1 MVSIPYEPG
10 RAAFEALERTV
21 EDLAVLAQEAIE
33 ELPRSDAA
41 FAAPPLRHLERELF
55 TDHDSPAPSPEGSL
69 RFLEGAGVR
78 GTAEL
83 LASEVVSN
91 LRSGTPAEQVAI
103 ICDSPERWRAPLG
116 ATFDALEV
124 PYTIEHPLRLGETA
138 IGGALLALLRFAWLG
153 GGRRELFGFLRSP
166 FSGLERRSVDFV
178 EGRLRGRAVADPARV
193 EDETARLR
201 GTPIPALVD
210 LRAADEAIQGV
221 RRLLHTMVRNAW
233 GVTSPP
239 TSDDARV
246 DARAFRAVERVLDE
260 LAEYVEPDGAPLA
273 HDELIAALER
283 TAVRSATGTEK
294 GRVAV
299 LDYEQ
304 ARTRTFEV
312 VFLLGLEEGS
322 LPRRSRHSPL
332 LDDDARRELGAR
344 LERPTVLRAIATSSI
359 RPARVPQSDSSSYV
373 RRQATT
379 ASHARRARSGRTCGR
394 SSMKLTSCMRHAA
407 VRSRPLPGRSSR
419 LRASVSAC
427 ERWPT

>member
-1 MVSIPYEPG
+1 MLATLGELESALLGAEALEGDLARLFHAYRGELDRLGLRDRYALRRAAVDHLGRDLGAWDDKPVFAYGFEDLTAAEWTLLEVLAARTDVMVSIPYEPG

-21 EDLAVLAQEAIE
+21 EDLAVLAQGAIE

-41 FAAPPLRHLERELF
+41 LAAAPLRHLERELF

-201 GTPIPALVD
+201 GTPIPALAD
-210 LRAADEAIQGV
+210 LRAADESVQGV

-260 LAEYVEPDGAPLA
+260 LAEYVERDGAPLA

-283 TAVRSATGTEK
+283 TTVRSAT
-294 GRVAV
+294 
-299 LDYEQ
+299 D
-304 ARTRTFEV
+304 
-312 VFLLGLEEGS
+312 
-322 LPRRSRHSPL
+322 
-332 LDDDARRELGAR
+332 RER
-344 LERPTVLRAIATSSI
+344 KS
-359 RPARVPQSDSSSYV
+359 
-373 RRQATT
+373 
-379 ASHARRARSGRTCGR
+379 RRAR
-394 SSMKLTSCMRHAA
+394 
-407 VRSRPLPGRSSR
+407 
-419 LRASVSAC
+419 LRAGAHAHL
-427 ERWPT
+427 